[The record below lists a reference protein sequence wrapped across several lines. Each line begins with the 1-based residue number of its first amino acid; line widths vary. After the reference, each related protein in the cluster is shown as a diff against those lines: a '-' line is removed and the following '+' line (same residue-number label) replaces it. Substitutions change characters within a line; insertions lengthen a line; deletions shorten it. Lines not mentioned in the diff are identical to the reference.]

1 MKATKSRIL
10 EFVSPGAD
18 QESEGE
24 IGELTFVP
32 KGSRVVAKGAQLD
45 NVVVVDEDKGQV
57 VEVLD
62 EVKVQSSS
70 SIIITELYTHCF
82 LVFHYF
88 SHFIFSTSNF
98 RSTKAPLL

>member
-1 MKATKSRIL
+1 MIKFHIVGLKVKATKSRIL
-10 EFVSPGAD
+10 DFVGVSPGAD

-45 NVVVVDEDKGQV
+45 KVVVVDENKDQD

-62 EVKVQSSS
+62 EAEV
-70 SIIITELYTHCF
+70 
-82 LVFHYF
+82 
-88 SHFIFSTSNF
+88 
-98 RSTKAPLL
+98 